1 MDKYFENDDDFLS
14 IDWDFKLVD
23 TKEYTHG
30 IHLYPARMVP
40 HIARALIDKFSDRNQ
55 IVLDPFCGSGTVLLE
70 SAILGRK
77 AIGIDINP
85 LAVLISQGK
94 SIPIDYH
101 LLDKELDGIE
111 KRAKKQIIENRSPVH
126 VPEFKLQKQID
137 FWFKKKAQK
146 DLALLREIINDVKN
160 PNVRKFFRVVFSDT
174 VRKTSNTRDSEYKLY
189 RRSPEDLVS
198 YNPDGI
204 ETFLQFSRK
213 AISGMKRLIKRMND
227 SDYHIPDVRQG
238 NFIESQLDNNSV
250 DLMVTSPPYGD
261 SHTTVGYG
269 QFSKFSLLWLGD
281 EMSEYIPTSSDM
293 LGGRKRCAVVVD
305 SPSLDET
312 LIQIRQNEHDLKN
325 KREFDVKSFFA
336 DYQDCIKK
344 ISYVLKDGSKA
355 CFVVGNRSV
364 REVRIRLDTITQEI
378 GENFGLKYK
387 STILRNIPT
396 KRLPS
401 TQNLYVDPKWD
412 EIKGKRDAKKIEN
425 IVKES
430 IVIMEK

>member
-1 MDKYFENDDDFLS
+1 
-14 IDWDFKLVD
+14 
-23 TKEYTHG
+23 
-30 IHLYPARMVP
+30 
-40 HIARALIDKFSDRNQ
+40 
-55 IVLDPFCGSGTVLLE
+55 
-70 SAILGRK
+70 
-77 AIGIDINP
+77 
-85 LAVLISQGK
+85 
-94 SIPIDYH
+94 
-101 LLDKELDGIE
+101 
-111 KRAKKQIIENRSPVH
+111 
-126 VPEFKLQKQID
+126 
-137 FWFKKKAQK
+137 
-146 DLALLREIINDVKN
+146 
-160 PNVRKFFRVVFSDT
+160 
-174 VRKTSNTRDSEYKLY
+174 
-189 RRSPEDLVS
+189 
-198 YNPDGI
+198 
-204 ETFLQFSRK
+204 
-213 AISGMKRLIKRMND
+213 
-227 SDYHIPDVRQG
+227 
-238 NFIESQLDNNSV
+238 
-250 DLMVTSPPYGD
+250 
-261 SHTTVGYG
+261 
-269 QFSKFSLLWLGD
+269 
-281 EMSEYIPTSSDM
+281 MSEYIPTSSDM

-344 ISYVLKDGSKA
+344 ISDVLKDGSKA